1 MFSFLIFNT
10 LLASINDKWYFQTQ
24 NMLSKANVLLENL
37 FFKKSLGWLLSLGTF
52 WITLLKKIFPCV
64 VSTSRANLL
73 F

>member
-37 FFKKSLGWLLSLGTF
+37 FFKKGLGWLLSLGTF
-52 WITLLKKIFPCV
+52 WITPLKKIFPCV